1 MPLPFSSRHSG
12 PPRPVSWGGFSGLAP
27 KCSGADTPK
36 KGGGGTL
43 LWEGVPNPLPR
54 PLLWTVPPTFGGCGV
69 LEFRVSFGG
78 APGPVAERT
87 FGSQPVRFV
96 AVYDVSGVPANNV
109 VWPELPHFGE
119 CH

>member
-1 MPLPFSSRHSG
+1 M
-12 PPRPVSWGGFSGLAP
+12 
-27 KCSGADTPK
+27 
-36 KGGGGTL
+36 
-43 LWEGVPNPLPR
+43 
-54 PLLWTVPPTFGGCGV
+54 
-69 LEFRVSFGG
+69 LEFRVPFGG